1 MTTAPSLT
9 ALVSPAAVDV
19 ASVTCPQILHGVP
32 VVTLVGTARVALTR
46 VYTALTMMTT
56 QSVCATSLVTMVTDV
71 TLSAPTWDIVVTVAS
86 VCAISRPWGS
96 TVKYQPARGVKV
108 LMVHVHPTVRVTMRH
123 VTAHVTVAGWVLRVT
138 LLIAQVCLTVINVA
152 TATTRLTRP
161 AARTVQVLGWDL
173 PVMTH
178 VSEVNKR
185 QRTQGIV
192 FAILA
197 GWESAATRSVLVMD
211 HLMELNVY
219 VTMTWVI
226 KGSSVRS
233 MDVQDCTNSTVVG
246 EVSVM
251 SICVGLITILL
262 YMFLIKA
269 VQRRMSNNVLLMRIN
284 LDVF

>member
-1 MTTAPSLT
+1 MQVTTAPSLT

-19 ASVTCPQILHGVP
+19 ASVTGPQTLHDVP
-32 VVTLVGTARVALTR
+32 IVTLAGMARVALTR
-46 VYTALTMMTT
+46 VYTALTTMTT
-56 QSVCATSLVTMVTDV
+56 QSVFAMSLVTMVTDV
-71 TLSAPTWDIVVTVAS
+71 TLSAPTWDIVMIMAN

-96 TVKYQPARGVKV
+96 TVKYQPVQGVNA
-108 LMVHVHPTVRVTMRH
+108 LMVHVHPTVHVTMRH
-123 VTAHVTVAGWVLRVT
+123 VTAHVTGAGWVLRVT
-138 LLIAQVCLTVINVA
+138 LLIVLGSRTVINVA

-178 VSEVNKR
+178 VSVGNKR

-226 KGSSVRS
+226 KESSVRS

-246 EVSVM
+246 EVSV
-251 SICVGLITILL
+251 L
-262 YMFLIKA
+262 
-269 VQRRMSNNVLLMRIN
+269 
-284 LDVF
+284 